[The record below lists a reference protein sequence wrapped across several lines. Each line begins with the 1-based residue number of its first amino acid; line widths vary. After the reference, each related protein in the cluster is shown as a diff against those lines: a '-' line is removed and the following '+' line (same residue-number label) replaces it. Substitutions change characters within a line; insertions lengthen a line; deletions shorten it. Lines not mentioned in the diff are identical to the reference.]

1 VLAKDPAQ
9 KERLATVMYY
19 MLESQRIVYF
29 LLSAFMPK
37 TAEKGLCY
45 LGWTET
51 PDDQGLAWGGLQPGT
66 AIAKAEALFPRIE
79 EKGE

>member
-1 VLAKDPAQ
+1 
-9 KERLATVMYY
+9 MYY

-37 TAEKGLCY
+37 TSEKGLCY
-45 LGWTET
+45 LGWTT
-51 PDDQGLAWGGLQPGT
+51 APDDQGLAWGGLKAGT
-66 AIAKAEALFPRIE
+66 VITKAEALFPRID